1 MTDLIEQIGP
11 ILGIVA
17 FLGLALLAFLII
29 QQAREVRR
37 LREWAG
43 RAPERA
49 NEAAEASLAA
59 AEARG
64 EAAAEEGERTGL
76 RGRIAGVWAGVRE
89 RFGPRYAQID
99 RRMPVDLR
107 YLLAVAAAGIVAAAV
122 LTSGFGLF
130 GGGDDGGGKGGGKKA
145 KEEKKLEVAVLNA
158 TQEEDTVIG
167 EPITGVPGLASKV
180 ADQVVKPAGYKPTV
194 ETDAPSGLNETVI
207 MFDASEGGEEA
218 SANEKEA
225 DKLAAAI
232 AGQLGETN
240 AIAMIDEVR
249 AQVKGAPL
257 ALLVGA
263 DDADF

>member
-11 ILGIVA
+11 ALGIVA

-64 EAAAEEGERTGL
+64 EAAVEEGERTGL
-76 RGRIAGVWAGVRE
+76 RGRIAGVWAGLRE
-89 RFGPRYAQID
+89 RFGPRYAEID

-107 YLLAVAAAGIVAAAV
+107 YLLAVVAAGIVAAAV

-130 GGGDDGGGKGGGKKA
+130 GGDEGGDKGGGKKA
-145 KEEKKLEVAVLNA
+145 KEEKKVEVAVLNA
-158 TQEEDTVIG
+158 TQEEDTVTG

-207 MFDASEGGEEA
+207 MFDASKGGDEA
-218 SANEKEA
+218 AANEKEA
-225 DKLAAAI
+225 DKLAAEI
-232 AGQLGETN
+232 AGQLGDTN
-240 AIAMIDEVR
+240 VIAMIDEVR
-249 AQVKGAPL
+249 AEAKGAPL